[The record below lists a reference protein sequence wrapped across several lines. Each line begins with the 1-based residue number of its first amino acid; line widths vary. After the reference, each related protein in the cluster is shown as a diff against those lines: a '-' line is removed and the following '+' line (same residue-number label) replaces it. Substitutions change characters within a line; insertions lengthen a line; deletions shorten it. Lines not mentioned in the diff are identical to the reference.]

1 MKPSPHSPSSTLPWL
16 LAALLGNLQPA
27 FAASAAA
34 AAESP
39 PAQAA
44 AQVAP
49 ITRVVLYPDSAV
61 VERTVRVKAG
71 QSRIEIPGLPANFS
85 MQALQ
90 IDSDANLR
98 LGDTTALDSSRHAP
112 LTAEEA
118 RLDGE
123 VKRLRARIDAI
134 EIDRKAAELELKY
147 LDSLASP
154 GESQRAGQPATTLQ
168 TLRQGSIQAQRRIL
182 DAEAEKARL
191 QPMLDSL
198 TQDLQRI
205 RPAVGQVRT
214 LQIRLEAPRDGVLRL
229 RYPLADAGW
238 RPAYRATLSADGS
251 GVSLERT
258 AQLAQRTGEDW
269 SRVRVSLMTGRTRS
283 AVTGPEPQP
292 WNLQLRPEYRT
303 EMARAAAYPAAAPV
317 PVPASLR
324 AKEPTPEPLFEVAAS
339 HGEYST
345 EYTLSEPLS
354 LPADGRPMNVS
365 LETLRIPVQ
374 LQVQVSPRQ
383 DKTAWLVASGTLPE
397 GVWPAGE
404 MQLYRDGSH
413 VGSSSWN
420 PAWENGLKLPFGR
433 DEQIRVSVRPVTA
446 RNASSGLI
454 GQRAE
459 RQLEDVF
466 TVTSRHK
473 SPVRLRVLEASP
485 VVQDEQIELS
495 SQFTPPVSHQ
505 DWDGR
510 RGVVAWEQELKAG
523 ASQDFSVSYR
533 IRWPKERQIIGL
545 P

>member
-16 LAALLGNLQPA
+16 LAGVLGNLQPA
-27 FAASAAA
+27 FAASVAAT
-34 AAESP
+34 AESP
-39 PAQAA
+39 PAQVA

-61 VERTVRVKAG
+61 VERSVRVKAG
-71 QSRIEIPGLPANFS
+71 ESRIEIPGLPANFS

-90 IDSDANLR
+90 IDIDGSLR
-98 LGDTTALDSSRHAP
+98 IGDTTALDSSRHAP

-123 VKRLRARIDAI
+123 VKRLKARIDTI
-134 EIDRKAAELELKY
+134 EVDKKAAELELKY

-154 GESQRAGQPATTLQ
+154 GESQRAGQPSATLQ

-191 QPMLDSL
+191 QPALDSL
-198 TQDLQRI
+198 NQDLQRI
-205 RPAVGQVRT
+205 RPAVDQVRT
-214 LQIRLEAPRDGVLRL
+214 LRIRVEAPRDGLLRL

-238 RPAYRATLSADGS
+238 RPAYRATLNADGT

-269 SRVRVSLMTGRTRS
+269 SRVKLSLVTGRTRS
-283 AVTGPEPQP
+283 GVTGPVPSP
-292 WNLQLRPEYRT
+292 WNLQLRPEYRA
-303 EMARAAAYPAAAPV
+303 EMARATAYPAAAPA

-324 AKEPTPEPLFEVAAS
+324 AKEPTPEPLFEVAAN

-345 EYTLSEPLS
+345 EYALSEPLS

-383 DKTAWLVASGTLPE
+383 DKAAWLIASGTLPE

-404 MQLYRDGSH
+404 MQLYRNGSY

-420 PAWENGLKLPFGR
+420 PAWESGLKLPFGQ

-446 RNASSGLI
+446 RSASSGLI

-473 SPVRLRVLEASP
+473 SPVKLRVLEASP

-495 SQFTPPVSHQ
+495 SQFIPPVSHQ

-533 IRWPKERQIIGL
+533 IRWPKERQVIGL

>member
-1 MKPSPHSPSSTLPWL
+1 MKPTPHGPSSTLPWL

-34 AAESP
+34 PGESLQ
-39 PAQAA
+39 AQSA

-61 VERTVRVKAG
+61 VERSVRVKAG
-71 QSRIEIPGLPANFS
+71 DTRIEIPGLPANFNV
-85 MQALQ
+85 QALQ
-90 IDSDANLR
+90 IDSDGSVR
-98 LGDTTALDSSRHAP
+98 IGETTALDSSRHAP

-118 RLDGE
+118 RLDAE
-123 VKRLRARIDAI
+123 VKRLKSRIDAI
-134 EIDRKAAELELKY
+134 EIDKKAAELELKY
-147 LDSLASP
+147 LDSLATPS
-154 GESQRAGQPATTLQ
+154 ESQRTGPPAATLQ
-168 TLRQGSIQAQRRIL
+168 SLRQGSIQAQRRIL
-182 DAEAEKARL
+182 DAEADKARL
-191 QPMLDSL
+191 QPELDSL
-198 TQDLQRI
+198 SQDLQRI
-205 RPAVGQVRT
+205 RPAVNEVRT
-214 LQIRLEAPRDGVLRL
+214 LRIRVEAPRDGLLRL
-229 RYPLADAGW
+229 RYPLTDAGW
-238 RPAYRATLSADGS
+238 RPAYRATLHADGT

-269 SRVRVSLMTGRTRS
+269 SRVKLSLATGRSRN
-283 AVTGPEPQP
+283 AVTGPVPSP
-292 WNLQLRPEYRT
+292 WNIQLRPEYRA
-303 EMARAAAYPAAAPV
+303 EMARAAAYPAAAPAAA
-317 PVPASLR
+317 PAALR
-324 AKEPTPEPLFEVAAS
+324 AKEATPEPLFEVAAN

-345 EYTLSEPLS
+345 EYDLSEPLS

-374 LQVQVSPRQ
+374 LQVQVSPRL
-383 DKTAWLVASGTLPE
+383 DKAAWLVASGTLPE

-404 MQLYRDGSH
+404 MQLYRNGNY
-413 VGSSSWN
+413 VGSSRWN
-420 PAWENGLKLPFGR
+420 PAWATGLRLPFGQ

-454 GQRAE
+454 GQSAE

-473 SPVRLRVLEASP
+473 AAVKLLVLEASP
-485 VVQDEQIELS
+485 VGQDEKIELS
-495 SQFTPPVSHQ
+495 SQFKPPVSHQ

-510 RGVVAWEQELKAG
+510 RGVVAWEQELKGG
-523 ASQDFSVSYR
+523 ASQDFSVEYR

>member
-1 MKPSPHSPSSTLPWL
+1 MNATLRRTAAFHPWL
-16 LAALLGNLQPA
+16 LAALLSGLQPV
-27 FAASAAA
+27 FASQTANPG
-34 AAESP
+34 ESP
-39 PAQAA
+39 TTQAA

-168 TLRQGSIQAQRRIL
+168 TLRQGSIQAQRRIV
-182 DAEAEKARL
+182 DVEAEKARL

-214 LQIRLEAPRDGVLRL
+214 LQIRVEAPRDGVLRL

-269 SRVRVSLMTGRTRS
+269 SRVRVSLITGRSRS
-283 AVTGPEPQP
+283 AVTGPEPHP

-303 EMARAAAYPAAAPV
+303 EMARAAAYPVAAPV

>member
-1 MKPSPHSPSSTLPWL
+1 MNPSPLSPSSALPWL
-16 LAALLGNLQPA
+16 LAALLANLEPA

-34 AAESP
+34 PGELP
-39 PAQAA
+39 QAQGA

-61 VERTVRVKAG
+61 VERSVRVKAG
-71 QSRIEIPGLPANFS
+71 DTRIEIPGLPANFS
-85 MQALQ
+85 VQALQ
-90 IDSDANLR
+90 IDSDGSIR
-98 LGDTTALDSSRHAP
+98 IGETTALDSSRHAP

-118 RLDGE
+118 RLDAE
-123 VKRLRARIDAI
+123 VKRLRSRIDGI

-147 LDSLASP
+147 LDSLATPSESP
-154 GESQRAGQPATTLQ
+154 RAGQPAATLQ
-168 TLRQGSIQAQRRIL
+168 ALRQGSIQAQRRIL

-191 QPMLDSL
+191 QPVLESL
-198 TQDLQRI
+198 SQDLERI
-205 RPAVGQVRT
+205 RPAVNEVRT
-214 LQIRLEAPRDGVLRL
+214 LRIRVEAPRDGLLRL

-238 RPAYRATLSADGS
+238 RPAYRASLNADGT
-251 GVSLERT
+251 GISLERT

-269 SRVRVSLMTGRTRS
+269 SRVKLSLVTGRSRN
-283 AVTGPEPQP
+283 AVTGPVPSP
-292 WNLQLRPEYRT
+292 WNIQLRPEYRA
-303 EMARAAAYPAAAPV
+303 EMARTAAYPAAAPAAA
-317 PVPASLR
+317 PTALR

-345 EYTLSEPLS
+345 EYDLSEPLS

-383 DKTAWLVASGTLPE
+383 DKAAWLVATGTLPE

-404 MQLYRDGSH
+404 MQLYRNGNY
-413 VGSSSWN
+413 VGSSSWD
-420 PAWENGLKLPFGR
+420 PAWATGLKLPFGQ

-454 GQRAE
+454 GQSAE
-459 RQLEDVF
+459 RQIEDVF

-473 SPVRLRVLEASP
+473 AAVKLLVLEASP
-485 VVQDEQIELS
+485 VGQDEKIELS
-495 SQFTPPVSHQ
+495 SQFKPPVSHQ

-510 RGVVAWEQELKAG
+510 RGVVAWEQELKGG
-523 ASQDFSVSYR
+523 ASQDFSVEYR

>member
-1 MKPSPHSPSSTLPWL
+1 MNATLRRPAALHPWL
-16 LAALLGNLQPA
+16 LAALLSGLQPVL
-27 FAASAAA
+27 AAQTANPV
-34 AAESP
+34 ELP
-39 PAQAA
+39 TTQAA

-61 VERTVRVKAG
+61 VERSIRVKAG
-71 QSRIEIPGLPANFS
+71 QSRVEIPGLPANFS

-90 IDSDANLR
+90 IDSDGNLR
-98 LGDTTALDSSRHAP
+98 IGDTTAVDSSRHTP

-123 VKRLRARIDAI
+123 VKRLKARIDAI

-154 GESQRAGQPATTLQ
+154 GESQRAGQPTATLQ
-168 TLRQGSIQAQRRIL
+168 ALRQGSIQAQRRIL

-191 QPMLDSL
+191 QPELDSL
-198 TQDLQRI
+198 SQDLQRI
-205 RPAVGQVRT
+205 RPTVSQVRT
-214 LQIRLEAPRDGVLRL
+214 LQIRVEATRDGLLRL

-238 RPAYRATLSADGS
+238 RPAYRATLNAQGT

-269 SRVRVSLMTGRTRS
+269 SRVKLSLVTGRTRS
-283 AVTGPEPQP
+283 AVTGPEPVP
-292 WNLQLRPEYRT
+292 WNLQLRPEYRA
-303 EMARAAAYPAAAPV
+303 ELARAAAYPAAAPAPV
-317 PVPASLR
+317 PVTLR
-324 AKEPTPEPLFEVAAS
+324 AKEAAPEPLFEVAAS

-345 EYTLSEPLS
+345 EYMLSDPLS
-354 LPADGRPMNVS
+354 LPADGRPMKVS

-374 LQVQVSPRQ
+374 LEVQVSPRQ
-383 DKTAWLVASGTLPE
+383 DKAAWLLASGSLPE

-404 MQLYRDGSH
+404 MQLYRDGNH
-413 VGSSSWN
+413 VGSSNWN
-420 PAWENGLKLPFGR
+420 PAWENGLKLPFGQ

-473 SPVRLRVLEASP
+473 SPVKLRVLEASP
-485 VVQDEQIELS
+485 VIQDEQIELN
-495 SQFTPPVSHQ
+495 SQFSPPVSHQ

-533 IRWPKERQIIGL
+533 IRWPKERQVIGL

>member
-1 MKPSPHSPSSTLPWL
+1 MNATLRRPAAFHPWL
-16 LAALLGNLQPA
+16 LAALLSGLQPV
-27 FAASAAA
+27 FATQTANPG
-34 AAESP
+34 ESP
-39 PAQAA
+39 HTQVA

-61 VERTVRVKAG
+61 VERSVRVKAG
-71 QSRIEIPGLPANFS
+71 ESRIEIPGLPANFS

-90 IDSDANLR
+90 IDSDGSLR
-98 LGDTTALDSSRHAP
+98 IGDTTALDSSRHAP

-118 RLDGE
+118 RLDAE
-123 VKRLRARIDAI
+123 VKRLKARIDAI
-134 EIDRKAAELELKY
+134 EVDRKAAELELKY

-154 GESQRAGQPATTLQ
+154 GESQRAGQPSATLQ

-191 QPMLDSL
+191 QPVLDSL
-198 TQDLQRI
+198 SQDLQRI
-205 RPAVGQVRT
+205 RPEVNQVRT
-214 LQIRLEAPRDGVLRL
+214 LRIRVEAPRDGLLRL
-229 RYPLADAGW
+229 RYPVADAGW
-238 RPAYRATLSADGS
+238 RPAYRATLNADGT

-269 SRVRVSLMTGRTRS
+269 SRVKLSLVTGRARS
-283 AVTGPEPQP
+283 AVSGPVPSP
-292 WNLQLRPEYRT
+292 WNLQLRPEYRA
-303 EMARAAAYPAAAPV
+303 EMARAAAYPAAAPA

-324 AKEPTPEPLFEVAAS
+324 AKEPTPEPLFEVAAN

-345 EYTLSEPLS
+345 EYDLSEPLS

-374 LQVQVSPRQ
+374 LQVQVAPRQ
-383 DKTAWLVASGTLPE
+383 DRAAWLVASGTLPE

-404 MQLYRDGSH
+404 MQLYRNGNY

-420 PAWENGLKLPFGR
+420 PAWTTGLKLPFGQ

-454 GQRAE
+454 GQSAE

-473 SPVRLRVLEASP
+473 SAVKLLVLEASP
-485 VVQDEQIELS
+485 VGQDEKIELS
-495 SQFTPPVSHQ
+495 SQFKPPVSHQ

-510 RGVVAWEQELKAG
+510 RGVVAWEQELKGG
-523 ASQDFSVSYR
+523 ASQDFSVEYR
-533 IRWPKERQIIGL
+533 IRWPKERQLIGL